1 MVMPMPSETIAR
13 VWHKDRGIEYENVDL
28 GKCMEYDVLQIN
40 NLSKTTRE
48 ANIRFAEIAPLLPDS
63 AKADEFLEQLRKM
76 ESQMHEVIEATI
88 DFSEADV
95 KKNLLLAEI
104 AHAYAPSSSVH
115 HE

>member
-1 MVMPMPSETIAR
+1 MPQTISQL
-13 VWHKDRGIEYENVDL
+13 WSQMN
-28 GKCMEYDVLQIN
+28 DVQEHELTYTTRMIAAIN
-40 NLSKTTRE
+40 KFSKTTRE

-76 ESQMHEVIEATI
+76 ESQMQEVIEATI
-88 DFSEADV
+88 NFSEADV